1 MPRIP
6 FISSLIHYFRVFY
19 DYSGRKI
26 YLLIC
31 IALFTGLS
39 ESFGISMLLPILD
52 IDRQSAAKSAYTR
65 VIYDFLEFSGV
76 KVTIFSLIFL
86 AVIAFLLKGL
96 FSFVQKGIISYITS
110 DVVKT
115 LRTDFCRKYVDM
127 NYDYYTNVNIGYLNN
142 IITVEIN
149 RVVGALSRYI
159 DVIVNIIFIIV
170 YITATFII
178 NWNMTLLVLGIS
190 LFMFLVIKPLFR
202 ISRKLSLLVSGT
214 NAEIQSLLIQKIY
227 SFKYLKATNSF
238 SYFVKHIYK
247 KIDENRQYNF
257 KTGVINA
264 ISSSITEPVTVL
276 FLSVLVLYN
285 VGYKGNTLGEIMV
298 VIIFFYKAFPYVFGL
313 QDRWQ
318 RFLVNI
324 GGVEVL
330 KKAGKDLYNNKE
342 ASGSHKIKSFDDRI
356 ELNNVNFSYG
366 KKQILFDINMSI
378 PKNRTIGIVG
388 ESGAGKTT
396 LFDIFTGL
404 VKPQSG
410 KIYIDGVDYSVL
422 DLSSLRQLFGYVT
435 QEPIIFNDTIINNIS
450 LWEYGRDDGVCK
462 VKIENTVE
470 LANCTTF
477 IREAEKGY
485 DTVIGDRGIKLS
497 GGQRQRIAIAREL
510 FKEPAI
516 MMFDEATSALDTE
529 SEMLIQKSINSM
541 LGKLTIV
548 LVAHRLSTIRYCDYI
563 YVLKAGRIVEEGSFD
578 KLYLDKNSLF
588 YKMCQKQK
596 LSNN

>member
-1 MPRIP
+1 MPQIP
-6 FISSLIHYFRVFY
+6 FLSSLIHYFSLFY

-31 IALFTGLS
+31 IVLFTGLS

-65 VIYDFLEFSGV
+65 TIYDFLEFSGV
-76 KVTIFSLIFL
+76 KVTLFSLIFL
-86 AVIAFLLKGL
+86 VVIAFLLKGL
-96 FSFVQKGIISYITS
+96 FSFTQKSIISYITS
-110 DVVKT
+110 GVVKT
-115 LRTDFCRKYVDM
+115 LRADFCRKYVDM
-127 NYDYYTNVNIGYLNN
+127 NYEYYTNVNIGYLNN

-149 RVVGALSRYI
+149 RATGALSRYI
-159 DVIVNIIFIIV
+159 DVIVNIVFIIV

-178 NWNMTLLVLGIS
+178 NWNMTLLVLGTS
-190 LFMFLVIKPLFR
+190 LFMFLAIKPLFR

-214 NAEIQSLLIQKIY
+214 NAEIQSLFIQKIY

-238 SYFVKHIYK
+238 SYFINHIYK
-247 KIDENRQYNF
+247 KIDENRLYNF

-276 FLSVLVLYN
+276 FLSVLILYN
-285 VGYKGNTLGEIMV
+285 VGYKGNTFGEIMV
-298 VIIFFYKAFPYVFGL
+298 ISIFFYKAFPYVFGL

-318 RFLVNI
+318 RFIANI

-330 KKAGKDLYNNKE
+330 KKAGRDLDNNKE
-342 ASGSHKIKSFDDRI
+342 SSGSYKIKNFDNRI